1 MLTKYIIME
10 DQVEEKTNNKVN
22 AGRGIVEKSNSDSS
36 KNTTLNQEDD
46 NDRPDDRARKA
57 GY

>member
-1 MLTKYIIME
+1 ME

-46 NDRPDDRARKA
+46 NDRPDERARKA

>member
-1 MLTKYIIME
+1 ME
-10 DQVEEKTNNKVN
+10 EQIEENSKDRVN
-22 AGRGIVEKSNSDSS
+22 AGRGVVKKQDSNSN

-46 NDRPDDRARKA
+46 KDRLDDRARKA

>member
-1 MLTKYIIME
+1 MDEQTE
-10 DQVEEKTNNKVN
+10 DLSKGQID
-22 AGRGIVEKSNSDSS
+22 AGRGIAKDQSS
-36 KNTTLNQEDD
+36 EANKNTTTNQEDD

>member
-1 MLTKYIIME
+1 MLAKYIIME

>member
-1 MLTKYIIME
+1 ME

-22 AGRGIVEKSNSDSS
+22 AGRGIVEKSKSDSS
-36 KNTTLNQEDD
+36 KKTTLNQEDD

>member
-1 MLTKYIIME
+1 ME
-10 DQVEEKTNNKVN
+10 DQVEEKTNSKVD
-22 AGRGIVEKSNSDSS
+22 AGRGIVENSNSDSN

>member
-1 MLTKYIIME
+1 ME
-10 DQVEEKTNNKVN
+10 DQIEENSENKIN
-22 AGRGIVEKSNSDSS
+22 AGRGVVKEQNSNSN

-46 NDRPDDRARKA
+46 KDRLDDRARKA

>member
-1 MLTKYIIME
+1 ME

-22 AGRGIVEKSNSDSS
+22 AGRGIVKNSNSNSS
-36 KNTTLNQEDD
+36 KNTTRNQEDD
-46 NDRPDDRARKA
+46 NDRLDDRARKA

>member
-1 MLTKYIIME
+1 ME
-10 DQVEEKTNNKVN
+10 NQAEEKPNNRVN
-22 AGRGIVEKSNSDSS
+22 AGRGIVETENTDSN
-36 KNTTLNQEDD
+36 KNTTLNQEDNNDCTND

>member
-1 MLTKYIIME
+1 MLAKHIIME

>member
-1 MLTKYIIME
+1 ME

-22 AGRGIVEKSNSDSS
+22 AGRGIVENSNSNSS
-36 KNTTLNQEDD
+36 KNTTQNQEDD